1 MKKTEIALIIL
12 IALIS
17 VGLSWWLG
25 NLLLKDP
32 DENVATVKY
41 MDQIGSTLDEPN
53 TANFNAYA
61 PNPTVEVYIGK
72 CPYGEKWD
80 ESQKSC
86 VSNLEEVE
94 EDENE

>member
-17 VGLSWWLG
+17 VGLAWWLG
-25 NLLLKDP
+25 NLILKDP
-32 DENVATVKY
+32 DENVATINY
-41 MDQIGSTLDEPN
+41 MEQIGSTLDEPN
-53 TANFNAYA
+53 SVNFNVYA

-86 VSNLEEVE
+86 VSEAEE
-94 EDENE
+94 EDEEKD

>member
-1 MKKTEIALIIL
+1 MKKTEIALIVL

-17 VGLSWWLG
+17 VGVAWGVG
-25 NLLLKDP
+25 NLVLKDP
-32 DENVATVKY
+32 DENVATIDY
-41 MDQIGSTLDEPN
+41 MMQIGSTLDEPN
-53 TANFNAYA
+53 SANFNSYA

-86 VSNLEEVE
+86 VSDLEEVE
-94 EDENE
+94 EDEE